1 MTIECP
7 ISQPE
12 MGSLAV
18 ARQEWSMSGVRS
30 SADTRVEVPPRWV
43 QRADALVQRAD
54 ALRGETEAA
63 GKSASIRRGFKS
75 C

>member
-18 ARQEWSMSGVRS
+18 ARQEWSMPGVRS
-30 SADTRVEVPPRWV
+30 SADTRAEMPPRWV
-43 QRADALVQRAD
+43 QRADTLVESRCTPG
-54 ALRGETEAA
+54 REAA